1 MATYD
6 ILLRNGYTVEHDAVV
21 DVGVADG
28 VIEAIDADGLDGD
41 ADRVVDVDGGFVSP
55 GLVDPHKHID
65 RALVAEGECVPRGNE
80 AAFDMDR
87 SLEHERAYY
96 ADATVDDVAETAAR
110 NLEMAVSHGTTHVRS
125 HLTVDPDLRGTDC
138 VEAAV
143 RARSMADDVVDLQLV
158 PGSYEDRTP
167 AGRRAL
173 EDAIELATDDD
184 RHNAVLLGGSNPA
197 ARTGDLDGTLEL
209 WFDLAE
215 RHDVD
220 VDVHVDEEGTLG
232 GYTLERLADRAE
244 ARGYEGRVTAVHA
257 YGLAAMPRAR
267 AREVVE
273 RCAEV
278 GMGLITCYNS
288 VRTGMPMRD
297 LLTTEGVAFAHGT
310 DNDRDFVL
318 PHGNANQVEAA
329 NVLVHKL
336 HGARERHDP
345 DGAYR
350 WLESNPGLGH
360 LWEMVTYGGARIL
373 GVEAE
378 YGVREGTPA
387 DLAVF
392 DSPSPQWAVVDADD
406 PTHVLKDGRVVAEDG
421 EVLPAFRPV

>member
-1 MATYD
+1 VSYD
-6 ILLRNGYTVEHDAVV
+6 VLLRDAYTVEHDAVV
-21 DVGVADG
+21 DIGVEDG
-28 VIEAIDADGLDGD
+28 EIRDVAADGLDAD
-41 ADRVVDVDGGFVSP
+41 ADRVIDAGGNLVSP
-55 GLVDPHKHID
+55 GLVDPHKHVD
-65 RALVAEGECVPRGNE
+65 RALVADGERVPRGNE
-80 AAFDMDR
+80 AAFDMER

-110 NLEMAVSHGTTHVRS
+110 NLEMAVAHGTTHVRS
-125 HLTVDPDLRGTDC
+125 HLTVDSDLRGTDC

-143 RARSMADDVVDLQLV
+143 RARELADDVVDLQLV
-158 PGSYEDRTP
+158 PGSYEDTTT

-173 EDAIELATDDD
+173 EEAIELADDDD
-184 RHNAVLLGGSNPA
+184 RHKPVLLGGSEPA
-197 ARTGDLDGTLEL
+197 IRTGDLDGTLDL
-209 WFDLAE
+209 WFDVAE

-232 GYTLERLADRAE
+232 GYTLERLADRTE
-244 ARGYEGRVTAVHA
+244 ERGYEGRVTAVHA
-257 YGLAAMPRAR
+257 YGLAAMPLAR
-267 AREVVE
+267 AREVID

-278 GMGLITCYNS
+278 DMGLIACYNS
-288 VRTGMPMRD
+288 VRAGMPMQD
-297 LLTTEGVAFAHGT
+297 LLTGDVAFAHGT

-345 DGAYR
+345 DGDYR
-350 WLESNPGLGH
+350 WLESNPGLGQ
-360 LWEMVTYGGARIL
+360 LWDAVTYAGAEIL
-373 GVEAE
+373 GLEG

-392 DSPSPQWAVVDADD
+392 EAASPQWAVVDAED

-421 EVLPAFRPV
+421 AVLPEFSPV